1 MFANWFKQKEKLI
14 LYDSIDTMP
23 VAVWFKT
30 NDTGD
35 LKHII
40 KQGVCNDPNI
50 LIATWGDVYA
60 QFIDYVGITGTF
72 DKLLQLK
79 KRLALLELDVV
90 ITDDAFIQ
98 NKIAMVQA
106 DIQAIESKQVPQ
118 DYLNTKVMIERNIGF
133 RLDINAITVK
143 EFYAY
148 IKHLDNGKE

>member
-1 MFANWFKQKEKLI
+1 MFANWFKQKIKLE

-23 VAVWFKT
+23 IAIWFKT

-35 LKHII
+35 LKNLI
-40 KQGVCNDPNI
+40 KCGVCNDINV
-50 LIATWGDVYA
+50 LISTWSDVYA

-79 KRLALLELDVV
+79 KRLALLELDIV
-90 ITDDAFIQ
+90 ITDDAFIE
-98 NKIAMVQA
+98 NKIAMVKA
-106 DIQAIESKQVPQ
+106 DIQAIESKRLPQ

-133 RLDINAITVK
+133 RLDMNVVTVK